1 MKIKPRQIT
10 LSSEIINNENTIVS
24 SAGIFANIIGA
35 TSTEETLKNHEYRVD
50 IAETTISTLSGLIN
64 NNLLAM
70 KVLSTDVVNNNATA
84 NTLANISDLSFPV
97 PVVANKTYYFKA
109 IINYTSAATANG
121 SRWTING
128 PTATISYK
136 SVYTLTA
143 TTLTTNYSSAYD
155 FPAASNATSLA
166 AGNVAE
172 IEGFVIPSADGTVV
186 VRFASETANVAITAK
201 KGSVLFYKEV
211 A

>member
-84 NTLANISDLSFPV
+84 DTLADISDLSF

>member
-1 MKIKPRQIT
+1 MKIKPRQII

-24 SAGIFANIIGA
+24 SASIFANIIGA

-70 KVLSTDVVNNNATA
+70 KVLSTDVVNSNATA
-84 NTLANISDLSFPV
+84 NTLADISDLSFS
-97 PVVANKTYYFKA
+97 VVANKTYYFKA
-109 IINYTSAATANG
+109 IINYTAAATTTG

-128 PTATISYK
+128 PTATMSYK

-155 FPAASNATSLA
+155 FPALSNASSLA

-172 IEGFVIPSADGTVV
+172 IEGFITPSANGTVV
-186 VRFASETANVAITAK
+186 VRFASEIANSAITAK

-211 A
+211 V